1 MAKRKLQRFEEMK
14 GMDRV
19 IQPSMDDIKNDA
31 FHLKGKWRSEFF
43 KNENPIILEL
53 GCGKGEYSV
62 GMGMKYPQKNYIG
75 IDIKGAR
82 IWRGAKDVE
91 ENGLKNVGFIRTK
104 IDFITHF
111 FDKDEVDEIW
121 LTFSD
126 PQKEK
131 PRKRLTGPLFISRYR
146 EFLKKDGIV
155 HLKTDSDLLYEFTMN
170 EIDEQGYKL
179 LDSTSDLYGDY
190 FDQLN
195 DDDKQIMGIRTHY
208 EKLFSNKGHIIK
220 YCRFQIN

>member
-14 GMDRV
+14 GMDHV

-31 FHLKGKWRSEFF
+31 FHLKGKWRKEFF
-43 KNENPIILEL
+43 KNENPLILEL

-62 GMGMKYPQKNYIG
+62 GMGLKYPERNFLG

-91 ENGLKNVGFIRTK
+91 ENEMQNVGFIRTK
-104 IDFITHF
+104 IDFISHF
-111 FDKDEVDEIW
+111 FDQNEVDEIW

-131 PRKRLTGPLFISRYR
+131 PRKRLTGPLFIERYR
-146 EFLKKDGIV
+146 KFLKPGGVI
-155 HLKTDSDLLYEFTMN
+155 HLKTDSDLLYEFTMD
-170 EIDEQGYKL
+170 EIEKQGYTL
-179 LDSTSDLYGDY
+179 LDHSEDVYGSY
-190 FDQLN
+190 IDQL
-195 DDDKQIMGIRTHY
+195 DDDWKEIMSIRTHY
-208 EKLFSNKGHIIK
+208 EKLFSEKGHVIK